1 MVPSAS
7 LINSINTGSNP
18 VSAIMKNIE
27 TKGRDRSLFLI
38 GLLNF
43 LVMQWFFTRLA
54 LNVDPPIKDY
64 VTKRR
69 PLYLLKW
76 VFPLSGWFGIPF
88 FPRSYNTVLLFPGID
103 VCIAPYVKKGFD

>member
-1 MVPSAS
+1 
-7 LINSINTGSNP
+7 
-18 VSAIMKNIE
+18 MKNIQI
-27 TKGRDRSLFLI
+27 KGTDKSLLLI

-43 LVMQWFFTRLA
+43 LLFQWFFVRLA

-76 VFPLSGWFGIPF
+76 VVPLSGWFGIPF
-88 FPRSYNTVLLFPGID
+88 FPRSYKMVLLLSGIE
-103 VCIAPYVKKGFD
+103 VCIAPYVRKGFD